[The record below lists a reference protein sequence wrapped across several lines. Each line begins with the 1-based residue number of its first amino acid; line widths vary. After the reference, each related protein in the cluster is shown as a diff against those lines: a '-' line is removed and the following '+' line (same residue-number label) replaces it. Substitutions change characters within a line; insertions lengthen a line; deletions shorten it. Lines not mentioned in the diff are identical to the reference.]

1 MNDNIINYYAFSI
14 INSDNISIPSTGWN
28 NFIELDLRNTW
39 YRAIGNVYDVITA
52 LSYKND
58 AAYYAIFRKVPT
70 SSGGDFQ
77 VVYVRVPYF
86 LEIDQDSFVAALER
100 LKVYVKD
107 NEIQSINGEDSQVAK
122 IVANIIVNNN
132 NTFSPSSY
140 MQGTGFAFR
149 RLRGKMNYKYDDIIK
164 GEYQSDYNKYGVLFI
179 LDENVIPIGI
189 DNAADLTD
197 RAIKNHVLFSKSQL
211 VGMEEGVSVYYNDKP
226 FDKPVIVEENGKI
239 SLTFKK
245 SGFVDQNMDISVRT
259 GEVGKISWKFP
270 VTKDMFVVRDKSNRI
285 INNFRVVIE
294 ERNLPYEINESKL
307 GNKYNISV
315 SAEGYET
322 MTLPVQ
328 FQPGMDKVKVE
339 LKKMEVEYYIYPKK
353 SSPIRLVFPHDYNQ
367 FLQDEQRPLACYK
380 IVGRNRKDNVIV
392 AKLELDKEDVI
403 NRAKKYEGGR
413 NWFSKR
419 LFKLIIPIIS
429 LLGALT
435 IGTLIGH
442 YVWKSDNLNNLDD
455 SYAEG
460 AQMTPVEAKHN
471 PEKPTFNEK
480 VNSANDYLK
489 THQVW
494 DKNEME
500 KIELLKGVWDA
511 LNTYDYE
518 MIKKVDDKYGFYAS
532 NWRRII
538 SAINKDDYK
547 REKGDS
553 PICKGGDTQLTIED
567 AANPANNYLFKINT
581 EIVKEKKSSHSVT
594 KTTSTSKP
602 KPTKA
607 QTEMKN
613 SNNPLQ
619 EES

>member
-226 FDKPVIVEENGKI
+226 FDEPVLVEANSKI

-245 SGFVDQNMDISVRT
+245 KGFVDQNMDISVRT
-259 GEVGKISWKFP
+259 GEVGRISWKFP
-270 VTKDMFVVRDKSNRI
+270 VTKDMFDVRDKSNRI

-294 ERNLPYEINESKL
+294 GRNLPYEINESKL

-315 SAEGYET
+315 SAEGYKT
-322 MTLPVQ
+322 KTVSVQ
-328 FQPGMDKVKVE
+328 FHPKDDRVSIVLE
-339 LKKMEVEYYIYPKK
+339 KMEVEYFIYPKN
-353 SSPIRLVFPHDYNQ
+353 SSPIQLVFPPEYKPL
-367 FLQDEQRPLACYK
+367 LQDGKRPFACYK
-380 IVGRNRKDNVIV
+380 IVGRNQKDNVIV

-403 NRAKKYEGGR
+403 NCAKKYEGGS
-413 NWFSKR
+413 NWFSKK
-419 LFKLIIPIIS
+419 LFKLLISIIS
-429 LLGALT
+429 LLGALI

-442 YVWKSDNLNNLDD
+442 YVWKSNNLNNLDD

-460 AQMTPVEAKHN
+460 AQLTQVEAKHN

-480 VNSANDYLK
+480 VNSANDYLN

-511 LNTYDYE
+511 LNTYDYNKIIE
-518 MIKKVDDKYGFYAS
+518 VNNKYHFDAP

-538 SAINKDDYK
+538 SAIDKKDYIRK
-547 REKGDS
+547 KGCS
-553 PICKGGDTQLTIED
+553 PICKDGDTQLTIEG
-567 AANPANNYLFKINT
+567 AANPANNYLFIIRT
-581 EIVKEKKSSHSVT
+581 EIVKERKPSLSGTKTSSTSTPKTPKEQTEKKKS
-594 KTTSTSKP
+594 
-602 KPTKA
+602 
-607 QTEMKN
+607 N
-613 SNNPLQ
+613 DL
-619 EES
+619 ESDF